1 MVRKGIRT
9 VTLTGVLFALI
20 LIVQALGLPY
30 VVAGPLVN
38 AMLLLATVFVGV
50 GGGVLI
56 GLLTPWVAL
65 LRGILPAPLGPIVPF
80 IMLGNA
86 VFVTVFGLFRR
97 KGEFFFAIGGVVL
110 GAFAKYLVLSQAV
123 RLLIDLPPPVARM
136 MQVPQLITA
145 LLGETIALFL
155 SQALQRV
162 HVGE

>member
-9 VTLTGVLFALI
+9 VTLAGVLFALI

-30 VVAGPLVN
+30 VVTGPLVN

-50 GGGVLI
+50 GGSVLI

-97 KGEFFFAIGGVVL
+97 KGEFSFAIGGVVL
-110 GAFAKYLVLSQAV
+110 GAFAKYLVLSQVV
-123 RLLIDLPPPVARM
+123 RLLIDLPPSVARM

-145 LLGETIALFL
+145 LLGGTIALFL
-155 SQALQRV
+155 SQVLQRV